1 MSHRLLGGSAQAR
14 SERLAISSSLKKT
27 AVQYQ
32 RTRRPVLRTKPAD
45 QAEDRRHRNRLKN
58 RIPRNTAKY
67 GRSDLVGN
75 ARLLS
80 FVPKLFSPRVAPSS
94 GQRGGGR
101 QVYFK
106 SLTVSGGVRS
116 PRVQRSALLAARTI
130 LERTTEVGRRR
141 SNQIY
146 RISRYF
152 AVFDFESD
160 PILLPVSH
168 SHRGTPLNRCFEWMS
183 AYATTSVISA
193 SCLSD

>member
-146 RISRYF
+146 RISRYSILSLIRSYF
-152 AVFDFESD
+152 RSVF
-160 PILLPVSH
+160 SH
-168 SHRGTPLNRCFEWMS
+168 SHRDTPLNRCFEWMS
-183 AYATTSVISA
+183 AYATTSIISA

>member
-106 SLTVSGGVRS
+106 SLTVSGGDRS
-116 PRVQRSALLAARTI
+116 PRVQRSALNSRREQFWNERQKSCVAAQIGVLNGCLRMRQPPASQLLTCLI
-130 LERTTEVGRRR
+130 GGVDPCLINLQRR
-141 SNQIY
+141 SCLMT
-146 RISRYF
+146 RWS
-152 AVFDFESD
+152 
-160 PILLPVSH
+160 ILLT
-168 SHRGTPLNRCFEWMS
+168 R
-183 AYATTSVISA
+183 
-193 SCLSD
+193 LSTV